1 MGPECYF
8 MEVPIYRVSE
18 KRFYRDYQ
26 RDLEAHLESLWPP
39 NTPPEILAEL
49 RPLAEVHFWK
59 RYGGP
64 WQFNQAVGWIRLY
77 LLGNQFRGEL
87 WFISAKSL
95 VRRPAHKRLEQ
106 SGKAFEYHPGPDDQ
120 SATIASTIR
129 ERLVEAVNE
138 YRRGKLKLD
147 LECFDNLAAYIDWRA
162 LSVRKHG

>member
-106 SGKAFEYHPGPDDQ
+106 QPGANGATAPATDAVGSAISDAKAVAGVTDTTGVTH
-120 SATIASTIR
+120 A
-129 ERLVEAVNE
+129 
-138 YRRGKLKLD
+138 
-147 LECFDNLAAYIDWRA
+147 
-162 LSVRKHG
+162 H